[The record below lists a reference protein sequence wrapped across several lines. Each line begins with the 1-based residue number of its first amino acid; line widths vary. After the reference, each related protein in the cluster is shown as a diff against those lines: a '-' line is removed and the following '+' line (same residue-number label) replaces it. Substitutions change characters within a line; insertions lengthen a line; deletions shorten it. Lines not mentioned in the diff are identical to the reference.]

1 MAEKNKRGANWT
13 TDEELAL
20 IDHANQREDALFGK
34 MKGCGDVK
42 IATIRQNGWKEI
54 CDILNARF
62 TVRKRTAEEVKKKYY
77 NLKQRSRE
85 KYDLQKRP
93 KTGGGPAAKTTQAEE
108 LLISHMIEEKRTQL
122 TGFPDG
128 VDTDTIASQPECS
141 GSWISRQK
149 EALDAYKELSERNL
163 VTTAK
168 KMAVKIENFL
178 DTHTVVTP
186 VPRANDIHIMDTLKG
201 ISQSEVEQDESQS
214 DLLVNYLCHTYSCL
228 RNLKTPDLPSLI
240 NDLVIFIKENT
251 YKESTQNE
259 ELDGQIEAD
268 KEPTCIEVNLVEEQ
282 EQNGERTSVPSSNPK
297 GKGKGNIKRGRRS
310 LAELEEENLMLDN
323 ERLREETKKIKME
336 QENLKLAKEVFILK
350 KQTLICKLQSEFPDC
365 VQILNEP

>member
-1 MAEKNKRGANWT
+1 
-13 TDEELAL
+13 
-20 IDHANQREDALFGK
+20 
-34 MKGCGDVK
+34 
-42 IATIRQNGWKEI
+42 
-54 CDILNARF
+54 
-62 TVRKRTAEEVKKKYY
+62 
-77 NLKQRSRE
+77 
-85 KYDLQKRP
+85 
-93 KTGGGPAAKTTQAEE
+93 
-108 LLISHMIEEKRTQL
+108 MIEEKRTQL

-168 KMAVKIENFL
+168 KMAVKIEKFL

-251 YKESTQNE
+251 YKVAAAVIPLITIVTIIIIS
-259 ELDGQIEAD
+259 
-268 KEPTCIEVNLVEEQ
+268 K
-282 EQNGERTSVPSSNPK
+282 
-297 GKGKGNIKRGRRS
+297 
-310 LAELEEENLMLDN
+310 
-323 ERLREETKKIKME
+323 
-336 QENLKLAKEVFILK
+336 
-350 KQTLICKLQSEFPDC
+350 TLIGFEEAGIDNWTIVRNIAYDNNIVIASPTRSPDSTGSRNTRGFNKKNIF
-365 VQILNEP
+365 VGIATITM

>member
-149 EALDAYKELSERNL
+149 EALDAYKELSE
-163 VTTAK
+163 
-168 KMAVKIENFL
+168 
-178 DTHTVVTP
+178 
-186 VPRANDIHIMDTLKG
+186 
-201 ISQSEVEQDESQS
+201 
-214 DLLVNYLCHTYSCL
+214 
-228 RNLKTPDLPSLI
+228 
-240 NDLVIFIKENT
+240 
-251 YKESTQNE
+251 STQNE